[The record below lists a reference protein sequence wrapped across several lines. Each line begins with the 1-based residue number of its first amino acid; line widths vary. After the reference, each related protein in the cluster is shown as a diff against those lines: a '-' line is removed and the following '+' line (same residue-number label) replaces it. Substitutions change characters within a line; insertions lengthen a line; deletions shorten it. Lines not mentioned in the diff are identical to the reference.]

1 MKTTVWI
8 VAADASRAR
17 VLQVASRERLV
28 EIENLPNPEGRAHER
43 DLQADGEPRF
53 NGQGGVGTFARR
65 VGDYLEKAR
74 ADHRYDELVVIAPPK
89 FLGALRKEMGKEV
102 EKLVAQEVSKDLSG
116 LSKHELE
123 GYFSKDGR
131 SL

>member
-1 MKTTVWI
+1 MKTTTTTWI
-8 VAADASRAR
+8 LAADASRAR
-17 VLQVASRERLV
+17 VLQVAGPQRLV
-28 EIENLPNPEGRAHER
+28 EIENLPT
-43 DLQADGEPRF
+43 L
-53 NGQGGVGTFARR
+53 ARR

-74 ADHRYDELVVIAPPK
+74 TDHRYDQLVVIAPPK

-102 EKLVAQEVSKDLSG
+102 EKLVAGEASKDLSS
-116 LSKHELE
+116 LSQRELE

>member
-1 MKTTVWI
+1 VK
-8 VAADASRAR
+8 
-17 VLQVASRERLV
+17 
-28 EIENLPNPEGRAHER
+28 
-43 DLQADGEPRF
+43 
-53 NGQGGVGTFARR
+53 TFARR

-74 ADHRYDELVVIAPPK
+74 TDHRYDQLVVIAPPK

-102 EKLVAQEVSKDLSG
+102 EKLIADEVAKDLSL
-116 LSKHELE
+116 LSQRELE